1 MCLKPLSNNGLS
13 TMPDTKDQTYGVMKQ
28 AYFVDEIRKDFPILS
43 RQVHGKPLV
52 YLDNGA
58 SAQKP
63 QAVIDAVTHAY
74 SNEYANVHRG
84 LHFLSNAATDA
95 YEGAREIVRRFLN
108 APSVDNVV
116 FTKSTTEAINTVAYG
131 YGMPHIGEGDEI
143 VITIMEHHSN
153 IVPWHFLR
161 ERQGAKIVWVG
172 VDDQGNF
179 DLDDFSNALSER
191 TKLVAITHMSNVL
204 GTVVDVK
211 EVCRI
216 AHERGVKVLIDGS
229 QSAVHMSVDVQDI
242 DCDWYVMTGH
252 KLYGPSGIGVLY
264 GKMDALKAMQPFM
277 GGGEMIVDVT
287 EEGVTYNDPPH
298 RFEAG
303 TPPIVQAIGLG
314 AALDYMDAIGRDR
327 IAAYEAELGAYAQ
340 EKLSA
345 VNALRLIG
353 NAPGKGAIFAFEI
366 EGIHAHDVSMLIDRS
381 GVAVRAGT
389 HCAQPLLKRFN
400 ATSTCRASF
409 GMYNTRSEVDA
420 LVASL
425 DKARAFFS

>member
-1 MCLKPLSNNGLS
+1 MADKLNQVY
-13 TMPDTKDQTYGVMKQ
+13 DVE
-28 AYFVDEIRKDFPILS
+28 AVRKDFPILS
-43 RQVHGKPLV
+43 RTVYDKPLV

-63 QAVIDAVTHAY
+63 QVMIDAVSHAY
-74 SNEYANVHRG
+74 ANEYANVHRG

-95 YEGAREIVRRFLN
+95 YENAREIVKRFLN

-131 YGMPHIGEGDEI
+131 YGMPHIDEGDEI
-143 VITIMEHHSN
+143 IVTIMEHHSN

-179 DLDDFSNALSER
+179 NLDDFRKALTDR

-229 QSAVHMSVDVQDI
+229 QAAVHMPVDVQDI

-264 GKMDALKAMQPFM
+264 GKTEALKAMQPFM
-277 GGGEMIVDVT
+277 GGGEMIVDVS
-287 EEGVTYNDPPH
+287 EDSVTYNDPPH

-314 AALDYMDAIGRDR
+314 ASLEYMEKLGRDR
-327 IAAYEAELGAYAQ
+327 IAAHEADLASYAQ

-353 NAPGKGAIFAFEI
+353 TAPGKGAIFAFEI
-366 EGIHAHDVSMLIDRS
+366 EGVHAHDISMLIDRS

-389 HCAQPLLKRFN
+389 HCAQPLLKRFG
-400 ATSTCRASF
+400 ATSTCRASM
-409 GMYNTRSEVDA
+409 GLYNTRAEIDV
-420 LVASL
+420 LVEAL